1 MEMVKKAHLKPS
13 APDKNPT
20 IGGPIKNPKKP
31 MEDTDAN
38 AILAWPGSADLPILP
53 YIVGI
58 TEDTP
63 NPTNIN
69 PIVLVIIVG

>member
-1 MEMVKKAHLKPS
+1 MVKNAHLNPS

-31 MEDTDAN
+31 IEDTEAS
-38 AILAWPGSADLPILP
+38 AILAWPGSADLPTLP

-63 NPTNIN
+63 NPTNMN
-69 PIVLVIIVG
+69 PIVLVMIVG

>member
-1 MEMVKKAHLKPS
+1 MVKNAHLNPR

-20 IGGPIKNPKKP
+20 IGGPIKNPKNP
-31 MEDTDAN
+31 MEDTEAS
-38 AILAWPGSADLPILP
+38 AILACPGSADLPTLP